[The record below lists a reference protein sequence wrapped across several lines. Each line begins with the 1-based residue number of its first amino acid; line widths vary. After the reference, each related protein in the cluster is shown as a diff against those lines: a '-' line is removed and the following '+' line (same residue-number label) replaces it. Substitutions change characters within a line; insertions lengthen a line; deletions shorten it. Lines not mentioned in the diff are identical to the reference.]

1 MSYKTFNFGVE
12 ILILKTKLECQKEIW
27 NKLEPYFIENS
38 YAAIEYTL
46 TVKIVPSV
54 QQRLSLL
61 MVPTI
66 LVENSFFFQL
76 FFQLF

>member
-1 MSYKTFNFGVE
+1 MIYRNQIFLDDS
-12 ILILKTKLECQKEIW
+12 IL
-27 NKLEPYFIENS
+27 IENS

-46 TVKIVPSV
+46 TVRIVPSV

-66 LVENSFFFQL
+66 LVENSLFFQL
-76 FFQLF
+76 FFQLFLFTLNYSCTSTHGLYTQ